1 MLALS
6 THKDFVKDLNK
17 AKLNQT
23 NTEKL
28 FISIS
33 LLLNQETLPKELK
46 DHNLK
51 GEWQDTREFHLS
63 GDLLVIYQIDEENQ
77 ILKLLRIG
85 THSQLFKK
93 F

>member
-1 MLALS
+1 MNIKIDKQFK
-6 THKDFVKDLNK
+6 KDFRK
-17 AKLNQT
+17 ANLKAQII
-23 NTEKL
+23 EKL
-28 FISIS
+28 FNFVS
-33 LLLNQETLPKELK
+33 LKSQKIELPAEAK